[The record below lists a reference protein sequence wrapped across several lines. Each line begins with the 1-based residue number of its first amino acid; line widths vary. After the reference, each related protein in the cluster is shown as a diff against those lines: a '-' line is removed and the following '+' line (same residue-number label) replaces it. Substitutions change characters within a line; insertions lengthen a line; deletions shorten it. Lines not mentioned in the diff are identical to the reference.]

1 MRTVAAWP
9 EARSLWHDQRNQP
22 ILDESVPLIGADKVR
37 AGTGLNRAYTGAGVN
52 VAVIDTGVDGLHPD
66 VPAGSKVEQ
75 YQVAGDAFERE
86 PMTFTPLIT
95 GDTYG
100 HGTHVSSTIAGL
112 GAASGGRYAGVA
124 PGAKITSFKTDAGA
138 VLLTS
143 WALGAFDWI
152 LAHPEKGIRVSS
164 NSWGSGDGTDFEPDN
179 PVHVATKE
187 LYDAGISVVFAAG
200 NSGGPNTLN
209 QYAISPWV
217 ISAAAS
223 TKSLG
228 LATFSSRGRI
238 GGEWKRSRAQ
248 QTGTGLYRPTVAA
261 PGDLINA
268 AKSAQ
273 AVVMASGVDPE
284 NPMYTTAS
292 GTSMATP
299 HIAGTIALMLEARSK
314 LKPAHVIEILEGTAD
329 AMPAYEIFE
338 VGIGHLDAYEA
349 VRAAEKGKVSFPP
362 PINGKT
368 PQFTLTASAPY
379 SGTALTNTWQI
390 AECPD
395 TTPGQ
400 LLQHKEFTIGSGVDV
415 VYAEV
420 EWGDPNQLIYLRLYD
435 PNCQVAAESAA
446 LLDIGAFSH
455 RAVVVTSPMPGKWT
469 VGVYGRINAATPYT
483 GAFSTYDE
491 R

>member
-1 MRTVAAWP
+1 MRRIDSLGVGATKLQVLPIAFATLTAAQVRTVARGPRPAASGTTSETSRSSTRAFP
-9 EARSLWHDQRNQP
+9 SSAPTRCAPARGSRGP
-22 ILDESVPLIGADKVR
+22 
-37 AGTGLNRAYTGAGVN
+37 YTGAGVN

-86 PMTFTPLIT
+86 PMTFTPLVT

-124 PGAKITSFKTDAGA
+124 PGAKITSFKTDVGA

-238 GGEWKRSRAQ
+238 GGEWMRSRAQ
-248 QTGTGLYRPTVAA
+248 QTGTGIYRPTVTA

-299 HIAGTIALMLEARSK
+299 HIAGTIALMLEARSR

-329 AMPAYEIFE
+329 DDARVRDLRGRHRSPRRVGGRARGGEGEGELPAADQWQDAA
-338 VGIGHLDAYEA
+338 VHAHLERP
-349 VRAAEKGKVSFPP
+349 VQRHRAAEHVADRRVPGHD
-362 PINGKT
+362 
-368 PQFTLTASAPY
+368 AWSAPP
-379 SGTALTNTWQI
+379 AQ
-390 AECPD
+390 
-395 TTPGQ
+395 
-400 LLQHKEFTIGSGVDV
+400 GVHDR
-415 VYAEV
+415 
-420 EWGDPNQLIYLRLYD
+420 LRRRRRLRR
-435 PNCQVAAESAA
+435 
-446 LLDIGAFSH
+446 G
-455 RAVVVTSPMPGKWT
+455 R
-469 VGVYGRINAATPYT
+469 VG
-483 GAFSTYDE
+483 
-491 R
+491 